1 MADMDTIKRGS
12 FVAALPDNHKF
23 NNYYSD
29 DYVNPYTEKRGHK
42 NGY

>member
-1 MADMDTIKRGS
+1 MNTIKCGP

-29 DYVNPYTEKRGHK
+29 DYVNPYTESVAIRTGID
-42 NGY
+42 